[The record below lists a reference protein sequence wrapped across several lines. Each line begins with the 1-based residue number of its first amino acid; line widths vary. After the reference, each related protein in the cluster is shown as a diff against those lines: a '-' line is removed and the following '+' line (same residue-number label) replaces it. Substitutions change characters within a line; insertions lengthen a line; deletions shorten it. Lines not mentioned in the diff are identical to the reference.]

1 MKIRHSRYHWLIAA
15 AVAALALLTLTEVW
29 GQSTGAQAQ
38 FEGRPAMGGAQAGTG
53 AAAGPPQGGV
63 GVQEATSETPGVVR
77 IDPRQVPDRTA
88 PHDGLRPPRQDR
100 DSLAKPQRSAR
111 EKARKGAKNTRDSA
125 RHGVVPP
132 LSEPPVQR

>member
-1 MKIRHSRYHWLIAA
+1 MKIRHRRNHWLIAA
-15 AVAALALLTLTEVW
+15 VVAVLALLTLSEAW

-63 GVQEATSETPGVVR
+63 GVQEANPELPGAVR
-77 IDPRQVPDRTA
+77 IDPRRVPEREL
-88 PHDGLRPPRQDR
+88 PRDGLRPPRQDR

-111 EKARKGAKNTRDSA
+111 EQARKGAKTTRDSA

-132 LSEPPVQR
+132 RSEPLNQP

>member
-15 AVAALALLTLTEVW
+15 AVAALALLTLSEAW

-38 FEGRPAMGGAQAGTG
+38 FEGRPAMAGAQAGSG

-63 GVQEATSETPGVVR
+63 RVQEATAETPGTVR
-77 IDPRQVPDRTA
+77 IEPKRVPERQVPRDEI
-88 PHDGLRPPRQDR
+88 RPPRQDR

-111 EKARKGAKNTRDSA
+111 EKARKGAKDTRDRT

-132 LSEPPVQR
+132 RSEPTTQP